1 MVESNPAEVEQL
13 RREVESLQGQLASE
27 RSARTSRRRRI
38 IGHSLT
44 VLAALVTTLAL
55 IGVWTFRTLT
65 DTDLFVARVGPVIE
79 QPEVAAA
86 VGKAAAAELVDAI
99 QLEQRLR
106 DRLPSQVAAAAVPI
120 SNAAENYLAEGAT
133 KLTQTEQFRAA
144 WDAALA
150 TGHRISIAVLSGHD
164 TDAVQTS
171 DGVIVLDLTPVI
183 NELLARGSD
192 MVSDLLGRQ
201 VGAPTV
207 TSDTVDAAVKALEDQ
222 LGVDLPADFG
232 QVTLFASDD
241 IATAQNAY
249 QTIKISVWLAPLVA
263 LVLAGLAIVVSPR
276 RLRAALG
283 IVVGTGLLLLVVGLT
298 MQPLRSSIAGAV
310 EDQGL
315 AGAVT
320 AGVDTV
326 LGSLRTGI
334 LVVVVLAV
342 VAAAVLYLTGQTRG
356 ADAARR
362 AAGQAP
368 GLAATHREWFLGGGA
383 VLALVVLA
391 VIPGR
396 SWGQFLTVLLVYAA
410 YALAVLLAPQR
421 REGDETT
428 PPAEDAAATPP
439 AEEDGSVDADTV
451 TDETTSASGSA

>member
-1 MVESNPAEVEQL
+1 MSMHQEAQTMSQPTHEQVEQL
-13 RREVESLQGQLASE
+13 RQEVESLQGQLASE

-150 TGHRISIAVLSGHD
+150 TGHRISIAVLSGQD

-249 QTIKISVWLAPLVA
+249 QTIKI
-263 LVLAGLAIVVSPR
+263 
-276 RLRAALG
+276 
-283 IVVGTGLLLLVVGLT
+283 
-298 MQPLRSSIAGAV
+298 
-310 EDQGL
+310 
-315 AGAVT
+315 
-320 AGVDTV
+320 
-326 LGSLRTGI
+326 
-334 LVVVVLAV
+334 
-342 VAAAVLYLTGQTRG
+342 
-356 ADAARR
+356 
-362 AAGQAP
+362 
-368 GLAATHREWFLGGGA
+368 
-383 VLALVVLA
+383 
-391 VIPGR
+391 
-396 SWGQFLTVLLVYAA
+396 
-410 YALAVLLAPQR
+410 
-421 REGDETT
+421 
-428 PPAEDAAATPP
+428 
-439 AEEDGSVDADTV
+439 
-451 TDETTSASGSA
+451 